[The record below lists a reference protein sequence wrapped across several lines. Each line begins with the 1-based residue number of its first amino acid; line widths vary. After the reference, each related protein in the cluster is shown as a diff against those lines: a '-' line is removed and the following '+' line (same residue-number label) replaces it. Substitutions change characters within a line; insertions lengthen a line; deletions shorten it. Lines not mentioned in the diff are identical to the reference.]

1 MTEHKLKTFWERPEG
16 TTGMIVGIAALVGVG
31 WVTVTTIL
39 PFLVTLVWTGVELT
53 VGAILLSI
61 LLYILSD
68 KQIRTRGVA
77 FYQVVMR
84 WLTGLIVNLDPIA
97 IMKGYV
103 SSLERKMKTLAERIA
118 NVRGEMVSL
127 KTKIDTNA
135 TAADKALHIAAGA
148 AKDARTHD
156 TFVLKSR
163 EAGRLQTSNRTLQQ
177 LYEKMVKVYQYLTH
191 ARKNTEFLIAD
202 LSSEID
208 VKSSERKA
216 VRAAYSAISA
226 ARSVI
231 DGDKNERALFDEALE
246 LQAADYG
253 QKMGAIDEFMDV
265 SSTFLDSL
273 DLENGIYEEQALKQ
287 LEAWEQRS
295 DPLLLADQHDT
306 MPNLLTHGE
315 PAYASLFTTPNSERK
330 E

>member
-16 TTGMIVGIAALVGVG
+16 TTGMVVGIAALVGVG
-31 WVTVTTIL
+31 WITVTTIL
-39 PFLVTLVWTGVELT
+39 PFLVTLVWTGIELT
-53 VGAILLSI
+53 AGAILLSI

-84 WLTGLIVNLDPIA
+84 WLTGLVVNLDPIA

-103 SSLERKMKTLAERIA
+103 SSLQRKMQTLAERIA

-135 TAADKALHIAAGA
+135 TAANTALHMAGA
-148 AKDARTHD
+148 AREAHKQGI
-156 TFVLKSR
+156 FVLKSR

-177 LYEKMVKVYQYLTH
+177 LYEKMVKIYQYLTH
-191 ARKNTEFLIAD
+191 TRENTEFLIAD

-231 DGDKNERALFDEALE
+231 EGDKNERALFDEALE

-273 DLENGIYEEQALKQ
+273 DLENGIYEEQALQQ

-315 PAYASLFTTPNSERK
+315 PVYASLFTTPKSERK